1 MTTVTRDSISLR
13 GSGVVSI
20 KQPASGVRFTL
31 DSLLLADFCRIK
43 PRDVVL
49 EPGTGTGIV
58 SLLLAK
64 KFPAITLVS
73 IEARGHATALCRE
86 NISDNGLD
94 GRILLLRQDIRKMKH
109 AMKPASFDAI
119 IANPP
124 YTRKGTGRPSP
135 DRERLTS
142 RHDRLGTIQSWL
154 DLGVLLKDKGR
165 YFLVLPANRSAEIL
179 SLLHSAYLEPKR
191 VRFVHPYQNRPAHL
205 ILIEAMKSA
214 GSGLEV
220 MPPLAVHEE
229 GGGYTAE
236 MRQIY
241 DLS

>member
-20 KQPASGVRFTL
+20 KQPVSGARFTL

-64 KFPAITLVS
+64 KFPGIILVS
-73 IEARGHATALCRE
+73 IETQAQAADLCRE
-86 NISDNGLD
+86 NISDNDLD
-94 GRILLLRQDIRKMKH
+94 DRILLLKQDIREIKH
-109 AMKPASFDAI
+109 ILKPASFDAVV
-119 IANPP
+119 ANPP
-124 YTRKGTGRPSP
+124 YTRTGTGRPSP

-154 DLGVLLKDKGR
+154 DLRIFLKNKGR
-165 YFLVLPANRSAEIL
+165 YFLVFPANRTAEIL
-179 SLLHSAYLEPKR
+179 SMLLTANLEPKR
-191 VRFVHPYQNRPAHL
+191 VRFVHPSQDRPASL
-205 ILIEAMKSA
+205 ILIEAMKSV

-220 MPPLAVHEE
+220 LPPLAIHDA
-229 GGGYTAE
+229 GGRFTAE

-241 DLS
+241 NLS

>member
-13 GSGVVSI
+13 GAGVVSI
-20 KQPASGVRFTL
+20 KQPASGTRFTL

-64 KFPAITLVS
+64 KFPSINLVS
-73 IEARGHATALCRE
+73 VETQARSANLCRK

-94 GRILLLRQDIRKMKH
+94 DRILLLKQDIREIEH
-109 AMKPASFDAI
+109 ILKPASFDAVV
-119 IANPP
+119 ANPP
-124 YTRKGTGRPSP
+124 YTRIGTGRPSP

-142 RHDRLGTIQSWL
+142 RHDRLGTIQSWI
-154 DLGVLLKDKGR
+154 DLRIFLKNKGR
-165 YFLVLPANRSAEIL
+165 YFLVFPANRTAEIL
-179 SLLHSAYLEPKR
+179 SKLLAANLEPKR
-191 VRFVHPYQNRPAHL
+191 VRFVHPSQDRPASL

-220 MPPLAVHEE
+220 LPPLAVHDA
-229 GGGYTAE
+229 GGGLTAE
-236 MRQIY
+236 IRQIY
-241 DLS
+241 NLY